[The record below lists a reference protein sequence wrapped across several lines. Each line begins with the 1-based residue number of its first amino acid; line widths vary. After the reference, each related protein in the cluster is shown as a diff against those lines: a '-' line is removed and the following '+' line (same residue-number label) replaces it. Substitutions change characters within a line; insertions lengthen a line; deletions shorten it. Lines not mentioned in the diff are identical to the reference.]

1 MLLNSILLLFLL
13 HEFHVA
19 YILLLVAVV
28 ASDGAVCLVDYVEDG
43 LHRFVVSDALWVVA
57 FHDSADLVG
66 EEFSKDEKM
75 LQNYGLTTVDR
86 MLLQTITYNK
96 ISQ

>member
-66 EEFSKDEKM
+66 CGYCF
-75 LQNYGLTTVDR
+75 
-86 MLLQTITYNK
+86 LLHHLVVADYVEHNVWCYDGET
-96 ISQ
+96 